1 MNKTEKPVLALR
13 RYFPLLLIVAS
24 VGWGGWYIY
33 AHPAELASM
42 RGLSPGW
49 LIALFCL
56 AVAKIACM
64 GSFTKVI
71 VRSMGIDLRL
81 LEWFGLSALST
92 MGNYLTPF
100 RGGAV
105 VRAMYLKSKHDLPY
119 PLFLSTLSALYIIS
133 FATNAALGVLAMLTL
148 YFWIEFVDVALLSF
162 FLTLCLVP
170 VAFLIFLKVMPR
182 LPDKDWLAWRG
193 VRRLA
198 ALVVKIIEGWR
209 VISAR
214 KSTLLQLVALSVLN
228 SSVTLLMIHLSFIAF
243 GVRLPLIESLV
254 LSSLFMISSMIPLT
268 PSGLGV
274 AEVVLVLVSRGFG
287 VQEMSGIFSTGLNRS
302 VMILSS
308 IVWGSL
314 FSYILGRRAVPVEDK
329 S

>member
-1 MNKTEKPVLALR
+1 MNRTEKTVLALR

-24 VGWGGWYIY
+24 VVWGGWYIY
-33 AHPAELASM
+33 GHPAELTSIQ
-42 RGLSPGW
+42 GLSPGW

-56 AVAKIACM
+56 SVAKIACM
-64 GSFTKVI
+64 GSFTRVI
-71 VRSMGIDLRL
+71 VRSLEIDLGF

-119 PLFLSTLSALYIIS
+119 SLFLSTLSALYVIT
-133 FATNAALGVLAMLTL
+133 FATNAALGVLAMLAL
-148 YFWIEFVDVALLSF
+148 YLWIDFVDVALLSF
-162 FLTLCLVP
+162 FLALCLLP
-170 VAFLIFLKVMPR
+170 VVLLILLKVIPR
-182 LPDKDWLAWRG
+182 LPDKDWSKRY
-193 VRRLA
+193 
-198 ALVVKIIEGWR
+198 VVLQITAFVGRIIEGWR

-214 KSTLLQLVALSVLN
+214 KSTVLQLLALSVLN
-228 SSVTLLMIHLSFIAF
+228 SSVTLLMIHLSFVAF

-287 VQEMSGIFSTGLNRS
+287 VQEMAGIFSTGLNRS

-308 IVWGSL
+308 IMWGSL
-314 FSYILGRRAVPVEDK
+314 FSYILGRRAVLTEDK
-329 S
+329 P